1 MHCLFSGDTGG
12 GSGLKLSEEKLN
24 LSHRELLNERL
35 KQINLKISEYS
46 FANLYLFR
54 GAHDYTLLFDNEDI
68 YIKGISYSGVPYIMP
83 CREIRAG
90 DMERIKLLMKGYG
103 DLFPVPEAWL
113 GCFDPGEFDITF
125 DQGESDYISLIDDIK
140 TYSGKKLHNKKN
152 LLNQFESLYKHEAL
166 PLTNDRIGDAMEILD
181 KWQEGAGAPA
191 ETDYFPCREG
201 LELYE
206 ELELC
211 GGIFYADGKAAGFI
225 LGEEINRSIF
235 ALHFAKGIPGIKGL
249 YQYMYNRFAM
259 IMPEKYC
266 CFNFEQDLGLE
277 SLRRAKSSYKTSEL
291 IKKYR
296 VRLKQKN

>member
-1 MHCLFSGDTGG
+1 M
-12 GSGLKLSEEKLN
+12 KLSEEKLN
-24 LSHRELLNERL
+24 LSHKKILDERL
-35 KQINLKISEYS
+35 RKTGLKISEYS

-54 GAHDYTLLFDNEDI
+54 EAHDYHLLSDDEDL
-68 YIKGISYSGVPYIMP
+68 YIKGISYSGVPFIMP
-83 CREIRAG
+83 CREIKAG
-90 DMERIKLLMKGYG
+90 DMKRVKDLMEEYG
-103 DLFPVPEAWL
+103 DLFPIPEAWL
-113 GCFDPGEFDITF
+113 ENFNGDEFEITF

-152 LLNQFESLYKHEAL
+152 LLNQFEAMYSHDAL
-166 PLTNDRIGDAMEILD
+166 PLTADRVADAIKILD
-181 KWQEGAGAPA
+181 KWQEGAGSPE
-191 ETDYFPCREG
+191 ETDYFPCKEG

-211 GGIFYADGKAAGFI
+211 GGIFYADNKAAGFI
-225 LGEEINRSIF
+225 LGEEINCSIF
-235 ALHFAKGIPGIKGL
+235 ALHFAKGVPGVKGL
-249 YQYMYNRFAM
+249 YQYMYNRFAL